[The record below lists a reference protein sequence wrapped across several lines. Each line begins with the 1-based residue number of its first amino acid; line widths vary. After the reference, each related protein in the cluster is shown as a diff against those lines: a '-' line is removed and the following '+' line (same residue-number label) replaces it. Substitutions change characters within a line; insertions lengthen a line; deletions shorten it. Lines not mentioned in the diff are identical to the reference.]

1 MHRMTSHT
9 IGNMQGSRLDI
20 CICIYYKIHWTR
32 KWVSEVYLHTIRGSK
47 TSGEVPLQIS
57 KNNVS
62 TPLEALKNVLT
73 ILVSTLE
80 GSETIYA
87 PS

>member
-9 IGNMQGSRLDI
+9 IGNLQGSRLDI
-20 CICIYYKIHWTR
+20 WTR

-47 TSGEVPLQIS
+47 ISGEVPLQIS

-62 TPLEALKNVLT
+62 TPLEALESGLT